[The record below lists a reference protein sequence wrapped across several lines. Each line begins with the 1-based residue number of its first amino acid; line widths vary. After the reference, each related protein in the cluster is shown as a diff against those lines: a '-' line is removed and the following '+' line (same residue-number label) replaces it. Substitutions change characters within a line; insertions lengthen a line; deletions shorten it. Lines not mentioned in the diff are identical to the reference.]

1 MTKSP
6 KTADTPLSD
15 IPTLEAA
22 ISSFDRTDLLSAIA
36 GLQLLPANAE
46 RIVRLE
52 AFAYLVASG
61 KSKRSRKVAPH
72 TLAPLC
78 NCEALQTIAHAEDP
92 FDSVFC
98 EEVVFHGGS
107 YKVLP
112 GITEHATFILKRIN
126 ETIFLHRD
134 AFPDVTFVRTANY
147 LIRGTLG
154 LSDRMCRLAHA
165 QRNPDLTTNGD
176 GNIVVPNGTRLAQLK
191 ASVRLSHA
199 ALGNFLRSRGL
210 PTSCLAPLTVAADDL
225 PHEDELQ
232 ISGVLS
238 RRPLIAGSTDIVI
251 ASPSELLPALW
262 AALIALAQDRGVG
275 KELASRFGSATWQA
289 VHEHLRYINCGA
301 LPLVAPAWDNP
312 PVVVHD
318 GYFSLDTD
326 KLIYCLLVS
335 DSLED
340 YDRNEPFGLWKTAEL
355 PAALNDRLSQIVQDV
370 YTKHP
375 EMNEVF
381 GLVLMQTIGRFAAIG
396 LGGPDIVAFP

>member
-1 MTKSP
+1 MCYRNVP
-6 KTADTPLSD
+6 
-15 IPTLEAA
+15 
-22 ISSFDRTDLLSAIA
+22 SS
-36 GLQLLPANAE
+36 Q
-46 RIVRLE
+46 
-52 AFAYLVASG
+52 
-61 KSKRSRKVAPH
+61 
-72 TLAPLC
+72 
-78 NCEALQTIAHAEDP
+78 EAL
-92 FDSVFC
+92 
-98 EEVVFHGGS
+98 
-107 YKVLP
+107 
-112 GITEHATFILKRIN
+112 
-126 ETIFLHRD
+126 
-134 AFPDVTFVRTANY
+134 
-147 LIRGTLG
+147 
-154 LSDRMCRLAHA
+154 
-165 QRNPDLTTNGD
+165 
-176 GNIVVPNGTRLAQLK
+176 
-191 ASVRLSHA
+191 
-199 ALGNFLRSRGL
+199 
-210 PTSCLAPLTVAADDL
+210 
-225 PHEDELQ
+225 
-232 ISGVLS
+232 
-238 RRPLIAGSTDIVI
+238 DIVI